1 MKEFKQTTTFEEV
14 IERIEEIIEA
24 MEPDKVV
31 HLRDIIGKNADRAI
45 TKATVM
51 LLKKYGITY
60 LED

>member
-1 MKEFKQTTTFEEV
+1 MKEFKQTTPFEEA
-14 IERIEEIIEA
+14 IEAIEGIIEA
-24 MEPDKVV
+24 MEPDKIV
-31 HLRDIIGKNADRAI
+31 HLRDIIGKNTDRAI

>member
-1 MKEFKQTTTFEEV
+1 MKGFKRTNTFEETVEV
-14 IERIEEIIEA
+14 IEGIIEA
-24 MEPDKVV
+24 MEPGKIIR
-31 HLRDIIGKNADRAI
+31 LCDIIGKNADRAI